1 MRVYSYS
8 LFIFIYFLSI
18 YYIVIYHNKFN
29 EYAIYLQCV
38 NKSIC
43 NWYHLLVWSDE
54 FSYQNLVHAHIIDIF
69 LCKTK
74 KNVTIPV
81 YVWN

>member
-8 LFIFIYFLSI
+8 LEFLSI

-54 FSYQNLVHAHIIDIF
+54 FSYQNLVHAHTCIIDIF